1 MLGSQNAQVK
11 TKNLMFFI
19 IKNLHFVI
27 RKSFLKS
34 LYRKIKYIYN
44 YNFQSKLNFN
54 VLKLL
59 KHFVISEIL
68 LKKNRNLIEQ
78 IKKHYDEKYSFSE
91 DWFSHNIPIW
101 EYFINKE
108 IKKKNV
114 EYLEIGSYEG
124 RSVIYICENY
134 KNFNLTVA
142 DPYLKYNE
150 IENFTD
156 QNINKTFLIF
166 KKNINNF
173 RNRIKF
179 YKLKS
184 SEFFKQNIKKY
195 DLIYIDGSHF
205 YKKVIQDFKNSL
217 SVINI
222 NGLIILDDFTWDH
235 YKNIEHNPIGAIL
248 PIIKNNNSI
257 SIISVSNQIIIKKNF
272 EKKERVE
279 DEKNK
284 KKYRGI

>member
-1 MLGSQNAQVK
+1 
-11 TKNLMFFI
+11 MFFI

-34 LYRKIKYIYN
+34 LYRKIQFINN

-59 KHFVISEIL
+59 KHLVISEIL

-78 IKKHYDEKYSFSE
+78 IKKHYDEKYTFFE
-91 DWFSHNIPIW
+91 DWFSHNIPVW

-108 IKKKNV
+108 IKKKKKL

-124 RSVIYICENY
+124 TSVIYICENY
-134 KNFNLTVA
+134 KNFNLTVV

-156 QNINKTFLIF
+156 QDINKTFKIF

-184 SEFFKQNIKKY
+184 SEFFSQNIKKY

-205 YKKVIQDFKNSL
+205 YKNVIQDFKNSL
-217 SVINI
+217 SVLNI
-222 NGLIILDDFTWDH
+222 NGLVIFDDFTWNH
-235 YKNIEHNPIGAIL
+235 YKNIEHNPIGGIL

-257 SIISVSNQIIIKKNF
+257 SIISVSNQIIIKKIY

-279 DEKNK
+279 DE
-284 KKYRGI
+284 

>member
-1 MLGSQNAQVK
+1 
-11 TKNLMFFI
+11 MFFI
-19 IKNLHFVI
+19 IKNFIFII

-34 LYRKIKYIYN
+34 LYRKIKFIKN

-54 VLKLL
+54 VLKLF

-68 LKKNRNLIEQ
+68 VKKNRNLIKQ
-78 IKKHYDEKYSFSE
+78 IKKHYDEKYTFSQ
-91 DWFSHNIPIW
+91 DWFSNNIPVW

-108 IKKKNV
+108 INKKKKL

-134 KNFNLTVA
+134 KNFNLTVV
-142 DPYLKYNE
+142 DPYLKHSE

-156 QNINKTFLIF
+156 QNIKKAFKIF

-173 RNRIKF
+173 KNRIKF

-184 SEFFKQNIKKY
+184 SEFFTQNKKKY

-205 YKKVIQDFKNSL
+205 YKDVIQDFKNSL
-217 SVINI
+217 NVLNI
-222 NGLIILDDFTWDH
+222 NGLVIFDDFTWDH
-235 YKNIEHNPIGAIL
+235 YKNIEHNPIGGIL
-248 PIIKNNNSI
+248 PLIKDNNSI
-257 SIISVSNQIIIKKNF
+257 SIISVSNQIIIKKIYER
-272 EKKERVE
+272 EKREL
-279 DEKNK
+279 NT
-284 KKYRGI
+284 IL